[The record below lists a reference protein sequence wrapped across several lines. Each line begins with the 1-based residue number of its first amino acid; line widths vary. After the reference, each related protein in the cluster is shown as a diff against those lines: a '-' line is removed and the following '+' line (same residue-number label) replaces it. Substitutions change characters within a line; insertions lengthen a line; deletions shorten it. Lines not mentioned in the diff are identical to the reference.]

1 QEGSPVWIAG
11 FAQGRAATGM
21 HDDLWV
27 RCLAL
32 SAGARPVA
40 VCGVDVIGLF
50 WDDVAKVREG
60 VKAKLGKDADVIVAS
75 THVHE
80 GPDTMGLW
88 GPKMGV
94 SGIDD
99 TYNAFV
105 VKSAVDAAAEAI
117 STLRPAT
124 LRAVKVTPADVAGYY
139 DDSRPPFVHD
149 PEIVALAFDGM
160 DRQRIATLVNWSNH
174 PEAQGSQNTLIS
186 ADWPAGLYARLEQ
199 LEGGTV
205 VFVNGA
211 VGGMQSPLG
220 AKIVDPR
227 TKQPAPK
234 DSFRFAE
241 VVGEYVADHIHAGWG
256 ETRATLNI
264 DEILYREAMVKIPV
278 TNPGFEL
285 AAQANLYKGRKAV
298 LADKTNTS
306 PVGYLRLSAAGK
318 PQVEVALIPGEMY
331 PELSVGGVVADDPGA
346 DFPGAPV
353 EPAIKKMMAAPY
365 RMLLGL
371 ANDEIGYIIPKAQ
384 WDEKPPYTF
393 GAQKRWYGEVNS
405 VGPDAAPEIAKA
417 FQALVRAR

>member
-1 QEGSPVWIAG
+1 
-11 FAQGRAATGM
+11 M
-21 HDDLWV
+21 
-27 RCLAL
+27 
-32 SAGARPVA
+32 
-40 VCGVDVIGLF
+40 
-50 WDDVAKVREG
+50 
-60 VKAKLGKDADVIVAS
+60 
-75 THVHE
+75 
-80 GPDTMGLW
+80 
-88 GPKMGV
+88 
-94 SGIDD
+94 
-99 TYNAFV
+99 
-105 VKSAVDAAAEAI
+105 
-117 STLRPAT
+117 
-124 LRAVKVTPADVAGYY
+124 
-139 DDSRPPFVHD
+139 
-149 PEIVALAFDGM
+149 
-160 DRQRIATLVNWSNH
+160 
-174 PEAQGSQNTLIS
+174 
-186 ADWPAGLYARLEQ
+186 
-199 LEGGTV
+199 

-220 AKIVDPR
+220 AKSIDPR

-264 DEILYREAMVKIPV
+264 DEIVYREAMVKIPV
-278 TNPGFEL
+278 TNPGFEM

-331 PELSVGGVVADDPGA
+331 PELSAGGVVADDPGA
-346 DFPGAPV
+346 DFPGAPA

-365 RMLLGL
+365 RMLFGL

-384 WDEKPPYTF
+384 WDEKAPYTF